1 METIDISWQQ
11 IENEVNK
18 IANSILSKK
27 DTFDVVIGLSRGGL
41 IPGVMLSHK
50 LNLPFV
56 SLVWQTRD
64 GSKKDKKLLKQYN
77 KETTLVIDD
86 LIDSG
91 KTFHEVLEVAPKVK
105 YAALFNKLSSN
116 SEYEYYTKHLD
127 YCGSVLYNDNRW
139 LIFPWEIS

>member
-1 METIDISWQQ
+1 METVNISWQQ

-18 IANSILSKK
+18 IANTILSKK
-27 DTFDVVIGLSRGGL
+27 DNFDVVIGLSRGGL

-50 LNLPFV
+50 LNLPFIP
-56 SLVWQTRD
+56 LVWQTRD

-91 KTFHEVLEVAPKVK
+91 KTFYEVIKVAPNVK
-105 YAALFNKLSSN
+105 YAALFDKQLSLN
-116 SEYEYYTKHLD
+116 SEYFSKNLD
-127 YCGSVLYNDNRW
+127 YCGSLLYNDNRW
-139 LIFPWEIS
+139 LIFPW

>member
-1 METIDISWQQ
+1 METVNISWQQ

-18 IANSILSKK
+18 IANTILSKK
-27 DTFDVVIGLSRGGL
+27 DNFDVVIGLSRGGL

-50 LNLPFV
+50 LNLPFIP
-56 SLVWQTRD
+56 LVWQTRD

-91 KTFHEVLEVAPKVK
+91 KTFYEVIKVAPNVK
-105 YAALFNKLSSN
+105 YAALFDKQISLN
-116 SEYEYYTKHLD
+116 SEYFSKNLD
-127 YCGSVLYNDNRW
+127 YCGSLLYNDNRW
-139 LIFPWEIS
+139 LIFPWESS

>member
-1 METIDISWQQ
+1 METVYISWQQ

-18 IANSILSKK
+18 IANTILSKK
-27 DTFDVVIGLSRGGL
+27 DNFDVVIGLSRGGL

-50 LNLPFV
+50 LNLPFIP
-56 SLVWQTRD
+56 LVWQTRD

-91 KTFHEVLEVAPKVK
+91 KTFYEVIKVAPNVK
-105 YAALFNKLSSN
+105 YAALFDKQLSLN
-116 SEYEYYTKHLD
+116 SEYFSKNLD
-127 YCGSVLYNDNRW
+127 YCGSLLYNDNRW

>member
-1 METIDISWQQ
+1 METVNISWQQ

-18 IANSILSKK
+18 IANTILSKK
-27 DTFDVVIGLSRGGL
+27 DNFDVVIGLSRGGL

-50 LNLPFV
+50 LNLPFIP
-56 SLVWQTRD
+56 LVWQTRD

-91 KTFHEVLEVAPKVK
+91 KTFYEVIQVAPNVK
-105 YAALFNKLSSN
+105 YAALFDKQLSLN
-116 SEYEYYTKHLD
+116 SEYFSKNLD
-127 YCGSVLYNDNRW
+127 YCGSLLYNDNRW

>member
-1 METIDISWQQ
+1 METVNISWQQ

-18 IANSILSKK
+18 IANTILSKK
-27 DTFDVVIGLSRGGL
+27 DNFDVVIGLSRGGL

-50 LNLPFV
+50 LNLPFMP
-56 SLVWQTRD
+56 LVWQTRD

-91 KTFHEVLEVAPKVK
+91 KTFYEVIKVAPNVK
-105 YAALFNKLSSN
+105 YAALFDKQLSLN
-116 SEYEYYTKHLD
+116 SEYFSKNLD
-127 YCGSVLYNDNRW
+127 YCGSLLYNDNRW

>member
-1 METIDISWQQ
+1 METVNISWLQ

-18 IANSILSKK
+18 IANTILSKK
-27 DTFDVVIGLSRGGL
+27 DNFDVVIGLSRGGL

-50 LNLPFV
+50 LNLPFMP
-56 SLVWQTRD
+56 LVWQTRD

-91 KTFHEVLEVAPKVK
+91 KTFYEVIKVAPNVK
-105 YAALFNKLSSN
+105 YAALFDKQLSLN
-116 SEYEYYTKHLD
+116 SEYFSKNLD
-127 YCGSVLYNDNRW
+127 YCGSLLYNDNRW

>member
-1 METIDISWQQ
+1 METVNISWQQ

-18 IANSILSKK
+18 IANTILSKK
-27 DTFDVVIGLSRGGL
+27 DNFDVVIGLSRGGL

-50 LNLPFV
+50 LNLPFIP
-56 SLVWQTRD
+56 LVWQTRD

-91 KTFHEVLEVAPKVK
+91 KTFYEVIKVAPNVK
-105 YAALFNKLSSN
+105 YAALFDKQLSLN
-116 SEYEYYTKHLD
+116 SEYFSKNLD
-127 YCGSVLYNDNRW
+127 YCGSLLYNDNRW

>member
-1 METIDISWQQ
+1 METVNISWQQ

-18 IANSILSKK
+18 IANTILSKK
-27 DTFDVVIGLSRGGL
+27 DNFDVVIGLSRGGL

-50 LNLPFV
+50 LNLPFIP
-56 SLVWQTRD
+56 LVWQTRD

-91 KTFHEVLEVAPKVK
+91 KTFYEVIKVAPNVK
-105 YAALFNKLSSN
+105 YAALFEKQLSLN
-116 SEYEYYTKHLD
+116 SEYFSKNLD
-127 YCGSVLYNDNRW
+127 YCGSLLYNDNRW
-139 LIFPWEIS
+139 LIFPWESS

>member
-1 METIDISWQQ
+1 METVNISWLQ

-18 IANSILSKK
+18 IANTILSKK
-27 DTFDVVIGLSRGGL
+27 DNFDVVIGLSRGGL

-50 LNLPFV
+50 LNLPFIP
-56 SLVWQTRD
+56 LVWQTRD

-91 KTFHEVLEVAPKVK
+91 KTFYEVIKVAPNVK
-105 YAALFNKLSSN
+105 YAALFDKQLSLN
-116 SEYEYYTKHLD
+116 SEYFSKNLD
-127 YCGSVLYNDNRW
+127 YCGSLLYNDNRW

>member
-1 METIDISWQQ
+1 METVNISWQQ

-18 IANSILSKK
+18 IANTILSKK
-27 DTFDVVIGLSRGGL
+27 DNFDVVIGLSRGGL

-50 LNLPFV
+50 LNLPFIP
-56 SLVWQTRD
+56 LVWQTRD

-91 KTFHEVLEVAPKVK
+91 KTFYEVIKVAPNVK
-105 YAALFNKLSSN
+105 YAALFDKQLSLN
-116 SEYEYYTKHLD
+116 SEYFSKNLD
-127 YCGSVLYNDNRW
+127 YCGSLLYNDNRW
-139 LIFPWEIS
+139 LIFPWESS

>member
-1 METIDISWQQ
+1 METVNISWQQ

-18 IANSILSKK
+18 IANTILSKK
-27 DTFDVVIGLSRGGL
+27 DNFDVVIGLSRGGL
-41 IPGVMLSHK
+41 IPGVMLSHR
-50 LNLPFV
+50 LNLPFIP
-56 SLVWQTRD
+56 LVWQTRD

-91 KTFHEVLEVAPKVK
+91 KTFYEVIKVAPNVK
-105 YAALFNKLSSN
+105 YAALFDKQLSLN
-116 SEYEYYTKHLD
+116 SEYFSKNLD
-127 YCGSVLYNDNRW
+127 YCGSLLYNDNRW

>member
-1 METIDISWQQ
+1 METVNISWQQ

-18 IANSILSKK
+18 IANTILSKK
-27 DTFDVVIGLSRGGL
+27 DNFDVVIGLSRGGL

-50 LNLPFV
+50 LNLPFIP
-56 SLVWQTRD
+56 LVWQTRD

-91 KTFHEVLEVAPKVK
+91 KTFYEVIKVAPNVK
-105 YAALFNKLSSN
+105 YAALFDKQLSLN
-116 SEYEYYTKHLD
+116 SEYFSKNLD
-127 YCGSVLYNDNRW
+127 YCGSLFYNDNRW